1 LRTIFLLNNEGSPMD
16 NPVNPPASDV
26 AGIKA
31 SFSLNAGRAES
42 EGNTGTRLGE
52 GVVSLE
58 RRGVE
63 SARRAVDRVAATA
76 HEAVD
81 RLGGRASRLAA
92 KVDEKTQRLV
102 QAPQQARA
110 YSKETVSS
118 RPAQAVAASVAA
130 GFVLGWLVRGRLN
143 RHRSD

>member
-1 LRTIFLLNNEGSPMD
+1 MD
-16 NPVNPPASDV
+16 KPVNPPASDV

-31 SFSLNAGRAES
+31 SFSLNAGRSES

-130 GFVLGWLVRGRLN
+130 GFVLGWLVKGRLT

>member
-1 LRTIFLLNNEGSPMD
+1 MD

-31 SFSLNAGRAES
+31 SFSLNAGRSES

-76 HEAVD
+76 HETVD

-102 QAPQQARA
+102 QAPQQAWA
-110 YSKETVSS
+110 YSKDTVSS
-118 RPAQAVAASVAA
+118 HPVPAVAASVAA
-130 GFVLGWLVRGRLN
+130 GFVLGWMFRGRLT

>member
-1 LRTIFLLNNEGSPMD
+1 MD

-31 SFSLNAGRAES
+31 SFSLNAGRSES

-76 HEAVD
+76 HETVD

-102 QAPQQARA
+102 QAPRQAWA
-110 YSKETVSS
+110 SSKQSVQEHPV
-118 RPAQAVAASVAA
+118 QAVAVSVAA
-130 GFVLGWLVRGRLN
+130 GFVLGWLVSGRLT

>member
-1 LRTIFLLNNEGSPMD
+1 MD
-16 NPVNPPASDV
+16 KPVPPQASGV
-26 AGIKA
+26 AGVNA
-31 SFSLNAGRAES
+31 SFSLDAGRTEPGGS
-42 EGNTGTRLGE
+42 TGTLLGE

-58 RRGVE
+58 RRGVQ

-76 HEAVD
+76 HERVD

-102 QAPQQARA
+102 QAPQQAWT
-110 YSKETVSS
+110 YSKDTVSS
-118 RPAQAVAASVAA
+118 HPVQAVAASVAA
-130 GFVLGWLVRGRLN
+130 GFVLGWLVRSRLT

>member
-1 LRTIFLLNNEGSPMD
+1 MD

-31 SFSLNAGRAES
+31 SFSLDAGRSAS
-42 EGNTGTRLGE
+42 EGSTGLGE

-63 SARRAVDRVAATA
+63 AARRAVDRVSATA
-76 HEAVD
+76 HETVD

-102 QAPQQARA
+102 QAPQQAWT
-110 YSKETVSS
+110 YSKDAVSS
-118 RPAQAVAASVAA
+118 HPVPAVAASVAA

>member
-1 LRTIFLLNNEGSPMD
+1 MD
-16 NPVNPPASDV
+16 NPFNPPASDV
-26 AGIKA
+26 AGIKS
-31 SFSLNAGRAES
+31 SFSLNAGHSEF

-58 RRGVE
+58 RRGAG

-76 HEAVD
+76 HETVD

-102 QAPQQARA
+102 QAPQQAWA
-110 YSKETVSS
+110 FSKDAVSS
-118 RPAQAVAASVAA
+118 HPVQAVAASVAA